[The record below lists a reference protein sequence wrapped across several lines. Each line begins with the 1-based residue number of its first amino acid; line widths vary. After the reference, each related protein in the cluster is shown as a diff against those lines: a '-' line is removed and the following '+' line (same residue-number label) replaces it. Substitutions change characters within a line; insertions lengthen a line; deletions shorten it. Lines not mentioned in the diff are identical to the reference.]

1 MIMALVDSSKLKNI
15 VKMFGNNIHPAQ
27 LGRVINRAALY
38 FEYSEASQFPNLDD
52 FENPNE
58 SEFPNFDK
66 LIPADNN
73 EISLLNVEAVN
84 IPSTAGGFSGSSVPV
99 NFWTGFANGNNPS
112 ARSTVSFSGKL
123 ILPFGI
129 RTPGGF
135 IFSQIV
141 GDAPARGEFI
151 KVKIQVYRVKI

>member
-1 MIMALVDSSKLKNI
+1 MALVDSSKLENI

-27 LGRVINRAALY
+27 FGRVIERAAWY
-38 FEYSEASQFPNLDD
+38 Y
-52 FENPNE
+52 
-58 SEFPNFDK
+58 EFTNSSPYPVFDNF
-66 LIPADNN
+66 IPADNN

-84 IPSTAGGFSGSSVPV
+84 IPSTAEGVPV
-99 NFWTGFANGNNPS
+99 NFYTGFANGVGFS
-112 ARSTVSFSGKL
+112 RSTVLHSGKL

-135 IFSQIV
+135 LYSARV
-141 GDAPARGEFI
+141 GPAPASGELI

>member
-1 MIMALVDSSKLKNI
+1 MALVDSSKLENI

-27 LGRVINRAALY
+27 FGRVIERAAFY
-38 FEYSEASQFPNLDD
+38 HEYSNYSPVQ
-52 FENPNE
+52 
-58 SEFPNFDK
+58 NFDN
-66 LIPADNN
+66 LIPAENN
-73 EISLLNVEAVN
+73 EISLMNVEAVN

-112 ARSTVSFSGKL
+112 ARSTVSHSGKL

-129 RTPGGF
+129 RQPGGF

-141 GDAPARGEFI
+141 GDAPASGELI

>member
-1 MIMALVDSSKLKNI
+1 MALVDSSKLENI
-15 VKMFGNNIHPAQ
+15 VKMFGNNIDPAQ
-27 LGRVINRAALY
+27 LGRVIERADFY
-38 FEYSEASQFPNLDD
+38 FEYSEESQFPNLDD

-58 SEFPNFDK
+58 IDFPSFDK
-66 LIPADNN
+66 LIPAENN

-84 IPSTAGGFSGSSVPV
+84 IPSTDGGFYGSSVPV

-112 ARSTVSFSGKL
+112 ARSTVSHSGKL

-129 RTPGGF
+129 RQPGGF

-141 GDAPARGEFI
+141 GDAPASGELI

>member
-1 MIMALVDSSKLKNI
+1 MALVDSSKLENI

-27 LGRVINRAALY
+27 FGRVIERAAWY
-38 FEYSEASQFPNLDD
+38 YEFTNASPYPSLD
-52 FENPNE
+52 
-58 SEFPNFDK
+58 NF
-66 LIPADNN
+66 IPADNN

-84 IPSTAGGFSGSSVPV
+84 IPSTAEGVPV
-99 NFWTGFANGNNPS
+99 DFYTGFANGTGYS
-112 ARSTVSFSGKL
+112 RSTVRHSGKL

-135 IFSQIV
+135 LYSARL
-141 GDAPARGEFI
+141 GDAPAPGEFI

>member
-1 MIMALVDSSKLKNI
+1 MALVDSSKLENI
-15 VKMFGNNIHPAQ
+15 VKMFGNNIHPAHF
-27 LGRVINRAALY
+27 GRVIERAALY

-58 SEFPNFDK
+58 IDFPSFDK
-66 LIPADNN
+66 LIPAKNN
-73 EISLLNVEAVN
+73 EISLMNVEAVN
-84 IPSTAGGFSGSSVPV
+84 IPSTDAGVPV

-129 RTPGGF
+129 RQPGGF
-135 IFSQIV
+135 IFSQIL
-141 GDAPARGEFI
+141 GDAPPRGEFI

>member
-1 MIMALVDSSKLKNI
+1 MALVDSSKLENI
-15 VKMFGNNIHPAQ
+15 IKMFGNNIHPAHF
-27 LGRVINRAALY
+27 GGVIERADFY

-58 SEFPNFDK
+58 SDFPNFNK
-66 LIPADNN
+66 LIPEDYN
-73 EISLLNVEAVN
+73 EITLLNVEAIN
-84 IPSTAGGFSGSSVPV
+84 IPNTAEGVPV

-112 ARSTVSFSGKL
+112 ARSTVSHSGKL

-129 RTPGGF
+129 RQPGGF
-135 IFSQIV
+135 IFSQIL
-141 GDAPARGEFI
+141 GAAPASRELI

>member
-1 MIMALVDSSKLKNI
+1 MALVDSSKLENI
-15 VKMFGNNIHPAQ
+15 VKMFGNNIDPAHF
-27 LGRVINRAALY
+27 GRVINLADFY
-38 FEYSEASQFPNLDD
+38 FEYSQSSQFPNLDD

-58 SEFPNFDK
+58 IDFPNFDK
-66 LIPADNN
+66 LIPEDYN

-84 IPSTAGGFSGSSVPV
+84 IPSTDAGVPV
-99 NFWTGFANGNNPS
+99 NFWTGFSNGNNPS

-129 RTPGGF
+129 RQPGGF

-141 GDAPARGEFI
+141 GDAPASGELI